1 MIVAIP
7 TYCETVTISGFY
19 MFDIKKNYNESVGMT
34 KRYAEQDHLFELNRG
49 GKVGR
54 EECFSHRLHG
64 LDDSN
69 DVRVLNELKAKQ
81 GALLMQNEE
90 LRRVLDNLEKKLAVY
105 SDFYDFS
112 PYGFVSLDEQGRVRE
127 ANPWA
132 ISQLGVERDAL
143 LGSSFGQRVASQDM
157 EKFRVHL
164 DLVFKT
170 GERQSCELMLKRKNM
185 QDFRVKI
192 DSVKSSINGHI
203 DFCMSA
209 LEEISDIHSQKITNN
224 FTYSDVNEK
233 FYPNAD
239 FSAEGDDKFQ
249 ILLQQFHAVLSGI
262 SGTVIV
268 VSPEMKVLWSNIV
281 NDFGIN
287 SNISDSVL
295 KYCNDFVS
303 NCSVLYEKSVI
314 ADCFNTGEKKSC
326 IVTHGESVLDIRAF
340 PVKENGSVSSVLL
353 LVCDVTG
360 KMAIQADAQYACH
373 LLSLGELAASVA
385 HEINNPVNGIIN
397 YGQILVNECG
407 AESMERDLGVR
418 ILKEG
423 ERIGRLVKSLL
434 SYAHERRKE
443 KRATEVSTILEET
456 LALTQAQIRKDG
468 IQLVLDFP
476 ANLPNITANLQQ
488 VQQGF
493 INIISNARYAL
504 NEKYPGWHTNKRLA
518 ISGKTVIVEGRP
530 YVRVAFL
537 DQGGGISA
545 EKLSFLTKPFFSTKP
560 FGKGTGL
567 GLSITQKIIDDHD
580 GYLRFESEE
589 GEFTR
594 VIIDLP
600 VHQKDEGTSQ

>member
-1 MIVAIP
+1 
-7 TYCETVTISGFY
+7 
-19 MFDIKKNYNESVGMT
+19 MT
-34 KRYAEQDHLFELNRG
+34 KRYAKQDHLFDLNS
-49 GKVGR
+49 R
-54 EECFSHRLHG
+54 ETVDRDECFSRRIHEPDSMNDAG
-64 LDDSN
+64 L
-69 DVRVLNELKAKQ
+69 LNELKAQQ

-90 LRRVLDNLEKKLAVY
+90 LRRALDNLENKLAVY
-105 SDFYDFS
+105 SDFYNFS
-112 PYGFVSLDEQGRVRE
+112 PQGFISLDEQGRVRE

-132 ISQLGVERDAL
+132 ISQLGVDRDAL
-143 LGSSFGQRVASQDM
+143 INSSFGQRVASQDM
-157 EKFRVHL
+157 EKFRVYL

-192 DSVKSSINGHI
+192 DSIKPSNSGHI
-203 DFCMSA
+203 DFCMS
-209 LEEISDIHSQKITNN
+209 N
-224 FTYSDVNEK
+224 FTDIADIANPKISSDASYCGDNDR
-233 FYPNAD
+233 FHLNSD
-239 FSAEGDDKFQ
+239 FPEDFDNKFQ

-268 VSPEMKVLWSNIV
+268 VSPDMKVLWSNII
-281 NDFGIN
+281 NEFGIN
-287 SNISDSVL
+287 SDISDSVL
-295 KYCNDFVS
+295 RYCNDFVR
-303 NCSVLYEKSVI
+303 NCSVLYEKSI
-314 ADCFNTGEKKSC
+314 IIDCFNTGEKKSC

-340 PVKENGSVSSVLL
+340 PIKENKDVISVLL
-353 LVCDVTG
+353 LVCDVTV

-407 AESMERDLGVR
+407 PESMERDLGRR

-443 KRATEVSTILEET
+443 KRATQVAAILEET

-476 ANLPNITANLQQ
+476 ESLPEVTANLQQ

-504 NEKYPGWHTNKRLA
+504 NEKYPGWHKDKCLA
-518 ISGKTVIVEGRP
+518 ISGESVMVEGCP
-530 YVRVAFL
+530 FVRVAFL

-567 GLSITQKIIDDHD
+567 GLSITQKIIDDHE
-580 GYLRFESEE
+580 GHLRFESVE

-600 VHQKDEGTSQ
+600 VHQNDEGISK

>member
-1 MIVAIP
+1 
-7 TYCETVTISGFY
+7 
-19 MFDIKKNYNESVGMT
+19 MT
-34 KRYAEQDHLFELNRG
+34 KRYAKQDHLFDLNS
-49 GKVGR
+49 R
-54 EECFSHRLHG
+54 ETVDRDECFSRRIHEPDSMNDAG
-64 LDDSN
+64 L
-69 DVRVLNELKAKQ
+69 LNELKAQQ

-90 LRRVLDNLEKKLAVY
+90 LRRALDNLENKLAVY
-105 SDFYDFS
+105 SDFYNFS
-112 PYGFVSLDEQGRVRE
+112 PQGFISLDEQGRVRE

-132 ISQLGVERDAL
+132 ISQLGVDRDAL
-143 LGSSFGQRVASQDM
+143 INSSFGQRVASQDM
-157 EKFRVHL
+157 EKFRVYL

-192 DSVKSSINGHI
+192 DSIKPSNSGHI
-203 DFCMSA
+203 DFCMSHFTDIA
-209 LEEISDIHSQKITNN
+209 DIANPKIS
-224 FTYSDVNEK
+224 SDVSYCGDNDK
-233 FYPNAD
+233 FHLNSD
-239 FSAEGDDKFQ
+239 FPEDFDNKFQ

-268 VSPEMKVLWSNIV
+268 VSPDMKVLWSNII
-281 NDFGIN
+281 NEFGIN
-287 SNISDSVL
+287 SDISDSVL
-295 KYCNDFVS
+295 RYCNDFVR
-303 NCSVLYEKSVI
+303 NCSVLYEKSI
-314 ADCFNTGEKKSC
+314 IIDCFNTGEKKSC

-340 PVKENGSVSSVLL
+340 PIKENKDVISVLL
-353 LVCDVTG
+353 LVCDVTV

-407 AESMERDLGVR
+407 PESMERDLGRR

-443 KRATEVSTILEET
+443 KRATQVAAILEET

-476 ANLPNITANLQQ
+476 ESLPEVTANLQQ

-504 NEKYPGWHTNKRLA
+504 NEKYPGWHKDKCLA
-518 ISGKTVIVEGRP
+518 ISGESVMVEGCP
-530 YVRVAFL
+530 FVRVAFL

-567 GLSITQKIIDDHD
+567 GLSITQKIIDDHE
-580 GYLRFESEE
+580 GHLRFESVE

-600 VHQKDEGTSQ
+600 VHQNDEGISK

>member
-1 MIVAIP
+1 
-7 TYCETVTISGFY
+7 
-19 MFDIKKNYNESVGMT
+19 MT
-34 KRYAEQDHLFELNRG
+34 KRYAKQDHLFELNSRET
-49 GKVGR
+49 VGR
-54 EECFSHRLHG
+54 DECFSHLIHEA
-64 LDDSN
+64 DSS
-69 DVRVLNELKAKQ
+69 DARVLNELKAQ
-81 GALLMQNEE
+81 QSALLMQNEE
-90 LRRVLDNLEKKLAVY
+90 LRRALDNLENKLAVY
-105 SDFYDFS
+105 SDFYNFS
-112 PYGFVSLDEQGRVRE
+112 PQGFISLDEQGRVRE

-132 ISQLGVERDAL
+132 ISQLGMERDAL
-143 LGSSFGQRVASQDM
+143 INSSFGQRVASQDM
-157 EKFRVHL
+157 EKFRVYL

-170 GERQSCELMLKRKNM
+170 GERQSCDLMLRRKNM

-192 DSVKSSINGHI
+192 DSVKPSNSGHI
-203 DFCMSA
+203 DFYMSPFT
-209 LEEISDIHSQKITNN
+209 DIADIASQKVS
-224 FTYSDVNEK
+224 SDVSYCGVDEK
-233 FYPNAD
+233 YHLNSD
-239 FSAEGDDKFQ
+239 FPEDFENKFQ
-249 ILLQQFHAVLSGI
+249 ILLQQFHGVLSGI

-268 VSPEMKVLWSNIV
+268 VSPDMKVLWSNII
-281 NDFGIN
+281 NEFGIN
-287 SNISDSVL
+287 SNISDNVL
-295 KYCNDFVS
+295 RYCNDFMG
-303 NCSVLYEKSVI
+303 NCSVIYEKSAI
-314 ADCFNTGEKKSC
+314 IDCFNTGEKKSC

-340 PVKENGSVSSVLL
+340 PVKENNDVISVLL
-353 LVCDVTG
+353 LVFDVTG
-360 KMAIQADAQYACH
+360 KMAIQEDAQYACH

-407 AESMERDLGVR
+407 PESMERDLGGR

-443 KRATEVSTILEET
+443 KRATQVAAILEET

-476 ANLPNITANLQQ
+476 ESLPKVTANLQQ

-504 NEKYPGWHTNKRLA
+504 NEKYPGWHKNKCLA
-518 ISGKTVIVEGRP
+518 ISGESVMVEGCP
-530 YVRVAFL
+530 FVRVAFL

-545 EKLSFLTKPFFSTKP
+545 EKFSFLTKPFFSTKP

-567 GLSITQKIIDDHD
+567 GLSITQKIINDH
-580 GYLRFESEE
+580 GGHLRFESEE

-600 VHQKDEGTSQ
+600 VHQKDEGICK

>member
-1 MIVAIP
+1 
-7 TYCETVTISGFY
+7 
-19 MFDIKKNYNESVGMT
+19 MFDVKKKYNESVGMT
-34 KRYAEQDHLFELNRG
+34 KRYAKQDHLFELNSRET
-49 GKVGR
+49 VGR
-54 EECFSHRLHG
+54 DECFSRRIHEA
-64 LDDSN
+64 DSSN
-69 DVRVLNELKAKQ
+69 DARVLNELKAQ
-81 GALLMQNEE
+81 QSALMMQNEE
-90 LRRVLDNLEKKLAVY
+90 LRRALDNLENKLAVY
-105 SDFYDFS
+105 SDFYNYS
-112 PYGFVSLDEQGRVRE
+112 PQGFISLDEQGRVRE
-127 ANPWA
+127 VNPWA

-143 LGSSFGQRVASQDM
+143 VNSFFGQRVASQDM
-157 EKFRVHL
+157 EKFRVYL

-192 DSVKSSINGHI
+192 DSVKSSNSGHI
-203 DFCMSA
+203 VFYMSPFT
-209 LEEISDIHSQKITNN
+209 DIADIAIQKIS
-224 FTYSDVNEK
+224 SDVSYCEADEK
-233 FYPNAD
+233 FHLSSD
-239 FSAEGDDKFQ
+239 FTEDFENKFQ

-268 VSPEMKVLWSNIV
+268 VSPEMKVLWSNII
-281 NDFGIN
+281 NEFGIN
-287 SNISDSVL
+287 SNISDNVL
-295 KYCNDFVS
+295 RYCNDFVG

-314 ADCFNTGEKKSC
+314 IDCFNTGEKKSC

-340 PVKENGSVSSVLL
+340 PVKENKDVISVLL

-397 YGQILVNECG
+397 YGQILVNECD
-407 AESMERDLGVR
+407 AESMEHDLGAR

-443 KRATEVSTILEET
+443 KRATQVVDILEET

-476 ANLPNITANLQQ
+476 ESLPKVMANLQQ

-504 NEKYPGWHTNKRLA
+504 NEKYPGWHKNKCLA
-518 ISGKTVIVEGRP
+518 ISGEFVMVEGCP
-530 YVRVAFL
+530 FVRVAFL

-567 GLSITQKIIDDHD
+567 GLSITQKIIDDH
-580 GYLRFESEE
+580 GGHLRFESEE

-600 VHQKDEGTSQ
+600 VHQKDEGIC

>member
-1 MIVAIP
+1 
-7 TYCETVTISGFY
+7 
-19 MFDIKKNYNESVGMT
+19 MFDVKKKYNESVGMT
-34 KRYAEQDHLFELNRG
+34 KWYAKQDHLFELNNRET
-49 GKVGR
+49 VGR
-54 EECFSHRLHG
+54 DECFSRRIHEA
-64 LDDSN
+64 DSSN
-69 DVRVLNELKAKQ
+69 DAGLLNELKAQ
-81 GALLMQNEE
+81 QSALLMQNEE
-90 LRRVLDNLEKKLAVY
+90 LRRALDNLENKLAVY
-105 SDFYDFS
+105 SDFYNFS
-112 PYGFVSLDEQGRVRE
+112 PQGFISLDEQGRVRE

-132 ISQLGVERDAL
+132 ISQLGLERDAL
-143 LGSSFGQRVASQDM
+143 INSSFGQRVASQDM
-157 EKFRVHL
+157 EKFRVYL

-192 DSVKSSINGHI
+192 DSIKPSNSGHI
-203 DFCMSA
+203 DFY
-209 LEEISDIHSQKITNN
+209 ISPFTDIADIASQKIS
-224 FTYSDVNEK
+224 SDVSYCGVNDK
-233 FYPNAD
+233 YHLNSD
-239 FSAEGDDKFQ
+239 FPEDFDNKFQ

-268 VSPEMKVLWSNIV
+268 VSPDMKVLWSNII
-281 NDFGIN
+281 NEFGIN
-287 SNISDSVL
+287 SYISDNVL
-295 KYCNDFVS
+295 RYCNDFVG
-303 NCSVLYEKSVI
+303 NCSVLYEKTVI
-314 ADCFNTGEKKSC
+314 SDCFNTGEKKSC

-340 PVKENGSVSSVLL
+340 PVKENKDVISVLL

-407 AESMERDLGVR
+407 PESMERDLGRR

-443 KRATEVSTILEET
+443 KRATQVAAILEET

-468 IQLVLDFP
+468 IQLNLDFP
-476 ANLPNITANLQQ
+476 ESLPKVTANLQQ

-504 NEKYPGWHTNKRLA
+504 NEKYPGWHKNKCLA
-518 ISGKTVIVEGRP
+518 ISGESVMVEGCP
-530 YVRVAFL
+530 FVRVAFL

-567 GLSITQKIIDDHD
+567 GLSITQKIIDDH
-580 GYLRFESEE
+580 GGHLRFESVE

-594 VIIDLP
+594 VIIVSP
-600 VHQKDEGTSQ
+600 E

>member
-1 MIVAIP
+1 MLLTGDDVRCLHIW
-7 TYCETVTISGFY
+7 Y
-19 MFDIKKNYNESVGMT
+19 KKNYNESVGMT
-34 KRYAEQDHLFELNRG
+34 KRYAEQDHLLELNRG
-49 GKVGR
+49 GTAGR

-64 LDDSN
+64 FDDSN
-69 DVRVLNELKAKQ
+69 DVRVLNELEAQQ
-81 GALLMQNEE
+81 GALLIQNEE
-90 LRRVLDNLEKKLAVY
+90 LRRALDNVEKKLAIY
-105 SDFYDFS
+105 SEFYDFS
-112 PYGFVSLDEQGRVRE
+112 PHGLVSLDEQGHVRE
-127 ANPWA
+127 ANPWTTR
-132 ISQLGVERDAL
+132 QLGVERDAL
-143 LGSSFGQRVASQDM
+143 LGSSFGQRVASGDM

-185 QDFRVKI
+185 PDLRVKI
-192 DSVKSSINGHI
+192 DSIKSSNSGCS
-203 DFCMSA
+203 DLCMSA
-209 LEEISDIHSQKITNN
+209 LVDITGMNKQKLLNN
-224 FTYSDVNEK
+224 FPSPDVNEI
-233 FYPNAD
+233 FYSNPY
-239 FSAEGDDKFQ
+239 FSVENDDKFQ
-249 ILLQQFHAVLSGI
+249 ILLQQFCAILSDI
-262 SGTVIV
+262 SGTVII
-268 VSPEMKVLWSNIV
+268 VSPDMKVLWSNIV

-287 SNISDSVL
+287 SNISESVL

-303 NCSVLYEKSVI
+303 NCSVLYEKCVI
-314 ADCFNTGEKKSC
+314 TDCFNSGEKKSC

-443 KRATEVSTILEET
+443 KRATEVATILEET

-476 ANLPNITANLQQ
+476 ESLPKVTANLQQ
-488 VQQGF
+488 VQQGY

-504 NEKYPGWHTNKRLA
+504 NEKYPGWHKNKCLA
-518 ISGKTVIVEGRP
+518 ISGESVMVDGCP
-530 YVRVAFL
+530 FVRVAFL

-567 GLSITQKIIDDHD
+567 GLSITQKIIDDH
-580 GYLRFESEE
+580 GGHLRFESEE

-600 VHQKDEGTSQ
+600 VHQKDEGTCK

>member
-1 MIVAIP
+1 
-7 TYCETVTISGFY
+7 
-19 MFDIKKNYNESVGMT
+19 MFDVKKKYNESVGMT
-34 KRYAEQDHLFELNRG
+34 KRYAKQDHLFELNNRET
-49 GKVGR
+49 VGR
-54 EECFSHRLHG
+54 DECFSRRIHEA
-64 LDDSN
+64 DSSN
-69 DVRVLNELKAKQ
+69 DAGLLNELKAQ
-81 GALLMQNEE
+81 QSALLMQNEE
-90 LRRVLDNLEKKLAVY
+90 LRRALDNLENKLAVY
-105 SDFYDFS
+105 SDFYNFS
-112 PYGFVSLDEQGRVRE
+112 PQGFISLDEQGRVRE

-132 ISQLGVERDAL
+132 ISQLGLERDAL
-143 LGSSFGQRVASQDM
+143 INSSFGQRVASQDM
-157 EKFRVHL
+157 EKFRVYL

-192 DSVKSSINGHI
+192 DSIKPSNSGHI
-203 DFCMSA
+203 DFY
-209 LEEISDIHSQKITNN
+209 ISPFTDIADIASQKIS
-224 FTYSDVNEK
+224 SDVSYCGVNDK
-233 FYPNAD
+233 YHLNSD
-239 FSAEGDDKFQ
+239 FPEDFDNKFQ
-249 ILLQQFHAVLSGI
+249 VLLQQFHAVLSGI

-268 VSPEMKVLWSNIV
+268 VSPDMKVLWSNII
-281 NDFGIN
+281 NEFGIN
-287 SNISDSVL
+287 SNISDNVL
-295 KYCNDFVS
+295 RYCNDFVG
-303 NCSVLYEKSVI
+303 NCSVLYEKTVI
-314 ADCFNTGEKKSC
+314 SDCFNTGEKKSC

-340 PVKENGSVSSVLL
+340 PVKENKDVISVLL

-407 AESMERDLGVR
+407 PESMERDLGRR

-443 KRATEVSTILEET
+443 KRATQVAAILEET

-468 IQLVLDFP
+468 IQLNLDFP
-476 ANLPNITANLQQ
+476 ESLPKVTANLQQ

-504 NEKYPGWHTNKRLA
+504 NEKYPGWHKNKCLA
-518 ISGKTVIVEGRP
+518 ISGESVMVEGCP
-530 YVRVAFL
+530 FVRVAFL

-567 GLSITQKIIDDHD
+567 GLSITQKIIDDH
-580 GYLRFESEE
+580 GGHLRFESEE

-600 VHQKDEGTSQ
+600 VHQKDEGICT

>member
-1 MIVAIP
+1 
-7 TYCETVTISGFY
+7 
-19 MFDIKKNYNESVGMT
+19 MFDVKKKYNESVGMT
-34 KRYAEQDHLFELNRG
+34 KRYAKQDHLFELNSRET
-49 GKVGR
+49 VGR
-54 EECFSHRLHG
+54 DECFSRRIHEA
-64 LDDSN
+64 DSSN
-69 DVRVLNELKAKQ
+69 DARVLNELKAQ
-81 GALLMQNEE
+81 QSALMMQNEE
-90 LRRVLDNLEKKLAVY
+90 LRRALDNLENKLAVY
-105 SDFYDFS
+105 SDFYNYS
-112 PYGFVSLDEQGRVRE
+112 PQGFISLDEQGRVRE
-127 ANPWA
+127 VNPWA

-143 LGSSFGQRVASQDM
+143 VNSFFGQRVASQDM
-157 EKFRVHL
+157 EKFRVYL

-192 DSVKSSINGHI
+192 DSVKSSNSGHI
-203 DFCMSA
+203 DFYMSPFT
-209 LEEISDIHSQKITNN
+209 DIADIASQKISSNVSYCEADEKIHLSSD
-224 FTYSDVNEK
+224 FTE
-233 FYPNAD
+233 D
-239 FSAEGDDKFQ
+239 FKNKFQ

-268 VSPEMKVLWSNIV
+268 VSPEMKVLWSNII
-281 NDFGIN
+281 NEFGIN
-287 SNISDSVL
+287 SNISDNVL
-295 KYCNDFVS
+295 RYCNDFVG

-314 ADCFNTGEKKSC
+314 IDCFNTGEKKSC

-340 PVKENGSVSSVLL
+340 PVKENKDVISVLL

-397 YGQILVNECG
+397 YGQILVNECD
-407 AESMERDLGVR
+407 AESMEHDLGAR

-443 KRATEVSTILEET
+443 KRATQVVDILEET

-476 ANLPNITANLQQ
+476 ESLPKVMANLQQ

-504 NEKYPGWHTNKRLA
+504 NEKYPGWHKNK
-518 ISGKTVIVEGRP
+518 IGRAH
-530 YVRVAFL
+530 V
-537 DQGGGISA
+537 
-545 EKLSFLTKPFFSTKP
+545 
-560 FGKGTGL
+560 
-567 GLSITQKIIDDHD
+567 
-580 GYLRFESEE
+580 
-589 GEFTR
+589 
-594 VIIDLP
+594 
-600 VHQKDEGTSQ
+600 

>member
-1 MIVAIP
+1 
-7 TYCETVTISGFY
+7 
-19 MFDIKKNYNESVGMT
+19 MFDVKKKYNESVGMT
-34 KRYAEQDHLFELNRG
+34 KWYAKQDHLFELNNRET
-49 GKVGR
+49 VGR
-54 EECFSHRLHG
+54 DECFSRRIHEA
-64 LDDSN
+64 DSSN
-69 DVRVLNELKAKQ
+69 DAGLLNELKAQ
-81 GALLMQNEE
+81 QSALLMQNEE
-90 LRRVLDNLEKKLAVY
+90 LRRALDNLENKLAVY
-105 SDFYDFS
+105 SDFYNFS
-112 PYGFVSLDEQGRVRE
+112 PQGFISLDEQGRVRE

-132 ISQLGVERDAL
+132 ISQLGLERDAL
-143 LGSSFGQRVASQDM
+143 INSSFGQRVASQDM
-157 EKFRVHL
+157 EKFRVYL

-192 DSVKSSINGHI
+192 DSIKPSNSGHI
-203 DFCMSA
+203 DFY
-209 LEEISDIHSQKITNN
+209 ISPFTDIADIASQKIS
-224 FTYSDVNEK
+224 SDVSYCGVNDK
-233 FYPNAD
+233 YHLNSD
-239 FSAEGDDKFQ
+239 FPEDFDNKFQ

-268 VSPEMKVLWSNIV
+268 VSPDMKVLWSNII
-281 NDFGIN
+281 NEFGIN
-287 SNISDSVL
+287 SNISDNVL
-295 KYCNDFVS
+295 RYCNDFVG
-303 NCSVLYEKSVI
+303 NCSVLYEKTVI
-314 ADCFNTGEKKSC
+314 SDCFNTGEKKSC

-340 PVKENGSVSSVLL
+340 PVKENKDVISVLL

-407 AESMERDLGVR
+407 PESMERDLGRR

-443 KRATEVSTILEET
+443 KRATQVAAILEET

-468 IQLVLDFP
+468 IQLNLDFP
-476 ANLPNITANLQQ
+476 ESLPKVTANLQQ

-504 NEKYPGWHTNKRLA
+504 NEKYPGWHKNKCLA
-518 ISGKTVIVEGRP
+518 ISGESVMVEGCP
-530 YVRVAFL
+530 FVRVAFL

-567 GLSITQKIIDDHD
+567 GLSITQKIIDDH
-580 GYLRFESEE
+580 GGHLRFESVE

-600 VHQKDEGTSQ
+600 VHQKDEGTCT

>member
-1 MIVAIP
+1 
-7 TYCETVTISGFY
+7 
-19 MFDIKKNYNESVGMT
+19 MT
-34 KRYAEQDHLFELNRG
+34 KRYAEQDHLFELSNG
-49 GKVGR
+49 GTAGR
-54 EECFSHRLHG
+54 EEFFSRRIHSV
-64 LDDSN
+64 DDSN
-69 DVRVLNELKAKQ
+69 DVRKLNELKAQ
-81 GALLMQNEE
+81 QSALLMQNEE
-90 LRRVLDNLEKKLAVY
+90 LRRALDNFEKKLAIY
-105 SDFYDFS
+105 SDFYNFS
-112 PYGFVSLDEQGRVRE
+112 PHGFVSLDEQGRVRE

-132 ISQLGVERDAL
+132 VSQLGVERDAL
-143 LGSSFGQRVASQDM
+143 INSSFGQRVASQDV
-157 EKFRVHL
+157 EKFRVYL

-170 GERQSCELMLKRKNM
+170 GAQQSCDLMLKRKNM

-192 DSVKSSINGHI
+192 DSVKSPNNGNV
-203 DFCMSA
+203 DFCISA
-209 LEEISDIHSQKITNN
+209 YADIAGINSSIISNN
-224 FTYSDVNEK
+224 FSNYEVSEK
-233 FYPNAD
+233 FCSNAD
-239 FSAEGDDKFQ
+239 FSVEIESKFQ

-268 VSPEMKVLWSNIV
+268 VSPDMKVLWSNIV

-295 KYCNDFVS
+295 RYCNDFVS
-303 NCSVLYEKSVI
+303 NCSALYEKCVI
-314 ADCFNTGEKKSC
+314 TDCFNTGEKKSC

-340 PVKENGSVSSVLL
+340 PVKENGDVISVLL

-360 KMAIQADAQYACH
+360 RMAIQADAQYACH

-407 AESMERDLGVR
+407 AESMERDLGGR

-443 KRATEVSTILEET
+443 KRATQVAAILEET

-468 IQLVLDFP
+468 IQLVLDIP
-476 ANLPNITANLQQ
+476 AGLPEVTANLQQ
-488 VQQGF
+488 VQQAF

-504 NEKYPGWHTNKRLA
+504 NEKYPGWHKNKSLT
-518 ISGKTVIVEGRP
+518 ISGESVMVEGCP

-545 EKLSFLTKPFFSTKP
+545 EKISFLTKPFFSTKP

-567 GLSITQKIIDDHD
+567 GLSITQKIVEDHS

-589 GEFTR
+589 GEFAR

-600 VHQKDEGTSQ
+600 VHLKDEGTCK

>member
-1 MIVAIP
+1 
-7 TYCETVTISGFY
+7 
-19 MFDIKKNYNESVGMT
+19 MFDVKKEYNESVGMT
-34 KRYAEQDHLFELNRG
+34 KRYAKQDHLFELNSRET
-49 GKVGR
+49 VGR
-54 EECFSHRLHG
+54 DECFSHLIHEA
-64 LDDSN
+64 DSS
-69 DVRVLNELKAKQ
+69 DARVLNELKAQ
-81 GALLMQNEE
+81 QSALLMQNEE
-90 LRRVLDNLEKKLAVY
+90 LRRALDNLENKLAVY
-105 SDFYDFS
+105 SDFYNFS
-112 PYGFVSLDEQGRVRE
+112 PQGFISLDEQGRVRE

-132 ISQLGVERDAL
+132 ISQLGMERDAL
-143 LGSSFGQRVASQDM
+143 INSSFGQRVASQDM
-157 EKFRVHL
+157 EKFRVYL

-170 GERQSCELMLKRKNM
+170 GERQSCDLMLRRKNM

-192 DSVKSSINGHI
+192 DSVKPSNSGHI
-203 DFCMSA
+203 DFYMSPFT
-209 LEEISDIHSQKITNN
+209 DIADIASQKVS
-224 FTYSDVNEK
+224 SDVSYCGVDEK
-233 FYPNAD
+233 YHLNSD
-239 FSAEGDDKFQ
+239 FPEDFENKFQ
-249 ILLQQFHAVLSGI
+249 ILLQQFHGVLSGI

-268 VSPEMKVLWSNIV
+268 VSPDMKVLWSNII
-281 NDFGIN
+281 NEFGIN
-287 SNISDSVL
+287 SNISDNVL
-295 KYCNDFVS
+295 RYCNDFMG
-303 NCSVLYEKSVI
+303 NCSVIYEKSAI
-314 ADCFNTGEKKSC
+314 IDCFNTGEKKSC

-340 PVKENGSVSSVLL
+340 PVKENNDVISVLL
-353 LVCDVTG
+353 LVFDVTG
-360 KMAIQADAQYACH
+360 KMAIQEDAQYACH

-407 AESMERDLGVR
+407 PESMERDLGGR

-443 KRATEVSTILEET
+443 KRATQVAAILEET

-476 ANLPNITANLQQ
+476 ESLPKVTANLQQ

-504 NEKYPGWHTNKRLA
+504 NEKYPGWHKNKCLA
-518 ISGKTVIVEGRP
+518 ISGESVMVEGCP
-530 YVRVAFL
+530 FVRVAFL

-545 EKLSFLTKPFFSTKP
+545 EKFSFLTKPFFSTKP

-567 GLSITQKIIDDHD
+567 GLSITQKIINDH
-580 GYLRFESEE
+580 GGHLRFESEE

-600 VHQKDEGTSQ
+600 VHQKDEGICK

>member
-1 MIVAIP
+1 
-7 TYCETVTISGFY
+7 
-19 MFDIKKNYNESVGMT
+19 MT
-34 KRYAEQDHLFELNRG
+34 KRYAEQDHLFELSNG
-49 GKVGR
+49 GTVGR
-54 EECFSHRLHG
+54 EECFSRRIHG
-64 LDDSN
+64 VDDSN
-69 DVRVLNELKAKQ
+69 DGRKLNELKSQ
-81 GALLMQNEE
+81 QSALLMQNEE
-90 LRRVLDNLEKKLAVY
+90 LRRVLGNFEKKLAIY
-105 SDFYDFS
+105 SDFYNFS
-112 PYGFVSLDEQGRVRE
+112 PHGFVSLDEQGRVRE

-132 ISQLGVERDAL
+132 ISQFGMERDAL
-143 LGSSFGQRVASQDM
+143 INSPFGQRVASQDV
-157 EKFRVHL
+157 EKFRAHL

-170 GERQSCELMLKRKNM
+170 EERQSCELTLKRKSM

-192 DSVKSSINGHI
+192 DSVKSSNSGQI
-203 DFCMSA
+203 DFYMSTFV
-209 LEEISDIHSQKITNN
+209 DITNIN
-224 FTYSDVNEK
+224 SLINSNSVSCSEFNGKLYSNG
-233 FYPNAD
+233 D
-239 FSAEGDDKFQ
+239 FSVEIENKFQ

-268 VSPEMKVLWSNIV
+268 VSPDMKVLWSNIV

-287 SNISDSVL
+287 SSISDSVL

-303 NCSVLYEKSVI
+303 NYSVLYEKSVI
-314 ADCFNTGEKKSC
+314 TDCFNTGEKKSC

-340 PVKENGSVSSVLL
+340 PVKENGEVLSVLL

-407 AESMERDLGVR
+407 ADSMERDLGGR

-423 ERIGRLVKSLL
+423 ERIGSLVKSLL

-443 KRATEVSTILEET
+443 KRGTKVVTILEET

-468 IQLVLDFP
+468 ILLVLDFP
-476 ANLPNITANLQQ
+476 DSLPEVTANLQQ
-488 VQQGF
+488 VQQAF

-504 NEKYPGWHTNKRLA
+504 NEKYPGWHKDKSLA
-518 ISGKTVIVEGRP
+518 ISGETVIVDGCP

-537 DQGGGISA
+537 DQGWGISA
-545 EKLSFLTKPFFSTKP
+545 EKISFLTKPFFSTKP

-589 GEFTR
+589 GEFAR

-600 VHQKDEGTSQ
+600 VHLKDEGISK

>member
-1 MIVAIP
+1 
-7 TYCETVTISGFY
+7 
-19 MFDIKKNYNESVGMT
+19 MT

-49 GKVGR
+49 GTVGR
-54 EECFSHRLHG
+54 EECFSHRFHG
-64 LDDSN
+64 VDDS
-69 DVRVLNELKAKQ
+69 DDFRMLNELKAQ
-81 GALLMQNEE
+81 QSALLMQNEE
-90 LRRVLDNLEKKLAVY
+90 LRRALDNLEKKLAIQ
-105 SDFYDFS
+105 SDFYNFL
-112 PYGFVSLDEQGRVRE
+112 PHGLIRLDEQGRVRE

-132 ISQLGVERDAL
+132 ISQLGVERDVFIN
-143 LGSSFGQRVASQDM
+143 SPFGQRVASQDM
-157 EKFRVHL
+157 EKFRLYL

-170 GERQSCELMLKRKNM
+170 GERQSCELMIKRKNM
-185 QDFRVKI
+185 HDLRFKI
-192 DSVKSSINGHI
+192 DSVKSSNSGHV
-203 DFCMSA
+203 DFFMSA
-209 LEEISDIHSQKITNN
+209 LADLVDIHSHKNTKNVS
-224 FTYSDVNEK
+224 YSELNEK
-233 FYPNAD
+233 FYSNSH
-239 FSAEGDDKFQ
+239 FSVEGDDKFQ

-268 VSPEMKVLWSNIV
+268 VSPDMKVLWSNIV
-281 NDFGIN
+281 NEFGIN
-287 SNISDSVL
+287 SNISDGVL

-303 NCSVLYEKSVI
+303 NCSVLYEKCVI
-314 ADCFNTGEKKSC
+314 TDCFNSGEKKSC
-326 IVTHGESVLDIRAF
+326 IVTHGEAVLDIRAF
-340 PVKENGSVSSVLL
+340 PVKENGNVSSVLL

-407 AESMERDLGVR
+407 AESLERDLGVR

-443 KRATEVSTILEET
+443 KRATEVSIILEET

-476 ANLPNITANLQQ
+476 AGLPKITANLQQ

-518 ISGKTVIVEGRP
+518 ISGEPVMVDGCP
-530 YVRVAFL
+530 FVRVAFL

-545 EKLSFLTKPFFSTKP
+545 EKISFLTKPFFSTKP

-567 GLSITQKIIDDHD
+567 GLSITQKIIDEH
-580 GYLRFESEE
+580 GGELRFESEE
-589 GEFTR
+589 GVFTR

-600 VHQKDEGTSQ
+600 VHQQEEGTCK